1 MGSGQD
7 ERRSKTRTGHV
18 VSDTVTLP
26 AAPVT
31 EIVRADYDNPK
42 HAADI
47 VTMLRSYAMDPM
59 GGGEDLS
66 AEVQAALV
74 PGLKAT
80 PAASSLLAYIGDE
93 VVGLAN
99 LMATFSSFAGKP
111 LLNIHDIAVS
121 KDHRGTGIGRRL
133 FEEIHRV
140 ADEMGAC
147 KVTLEVLEGNAP
159 AKALYAS
166 LGYGDYVL
174 DPEMGKA
181 MFWQKR
187 L

>member
-1 MGSGQD
+1 M
-7 ERRSKTRTGHV
+7 
-18 VSDTVTLP
+18 SDTATLS
-26 AAPVT
+26 AT
-31 EIVRADYDNPK
+31 IVRADYDDPK
-42 HAADI
+42 HAADV

-66 AEVQAALV
+66 DQVKRDLV
-74 PGLKAT
+74 PGLAAT

-93 VVGLAN
+93 AVGLVN
-99 LMATFSSFAGKP
+99 LMTTFSSFAAKP
-111 LLNIHDIAVS
+111 LLNIHDVAVS
-121 KDHRGTGIGRRL
+121 KNHRGAGIGRKL
-133 FEEIHRV
+133 FDEIHAI
-140 ADEMGAC
+140 ADEIGAC
-147 KVTLEVLEGNAP
+147 KVTLEVLEGNEP